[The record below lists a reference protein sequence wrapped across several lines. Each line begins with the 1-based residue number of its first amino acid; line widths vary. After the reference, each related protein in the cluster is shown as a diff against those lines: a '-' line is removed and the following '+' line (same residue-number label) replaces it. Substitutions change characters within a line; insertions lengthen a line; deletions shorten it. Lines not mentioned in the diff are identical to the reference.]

1 MLGGESAIASA
12 VSLETSVS
20 TSTLQVIPVAAVDMS
35 SNTIN
40 EINVPSTVT
49 PQVSIDKNI
58 MADLIEAA
66 NSIVAPML
74 ATASGVSDLGILSV
88 PSASY
93 LAVPTTIYG
102 GFTPQTA
109 SSLSVATIVPQMS
122 GSTTTPLGSSG
133 IPLSVVHGRHRCFRR
148 TPHCN
153 PSRPS
158 HRTIYWMTRPLS
170 VFQQQQLSFLLAQP
184 RLQWLAPWQRLG
196 TARITL
202 KLQLSSVSW
211 AFSQLTIKRQ
221 PGTAMFLVNNEFWFT
236 LVLVY
241 VLHLLLTHHFQ
252 IQYLKICNPY

>member
-133 IPLSVVHGRHRCFRR
+133 IPLSVVATLPNSQKVLASSF
-148 TPHCN
+148 N
-153 PSRPS
+153 SS
-158 HRTIYWMTRPLS
+158 WSSS
-170 VFQQQQLSFLLAQP
+170 VFSTNTTLQSISTITPDYLLNDSPIVCLSTTTTLISSCP
-184 RLQWLAPWQRLG
+184 TPVTVTCTVTETWHSTHYSE
-196 TARITL
+196 TATL
-202 KLQLSSVSW
+202 
-211 AFSQLTIKRQ
+211 FSFMSIFTINYQETTRY
-221 PGTAMFLVNNEFWFT
+221 G
-236 LVLVY
+236 Y
-241 VLHLLLTHHFQ
+241 VLSKQ
-252 IQYLKICNPY
+252 